1 MHYISKQRLKINL
14 ILLNKIELK
23 KFKKHRKKMKENYD
37 FYKKIVEN
45 PQNELFYPNLWDLV
59 VISAISNSQKL
70 CYEKQIEIKLKSGKL
85 PRQFRYLVIND
96 PDDRKIGSGGSTL
109 NIIKELHILYKE
121 KLNQMKI
128 MVIHAGGYR

>member
-1 MHYISKQRLKINL
+1 MLQI
-14 ILLNKIELK
+14 
-23 KFKKHRKKMKENYD
+23 
-37 FYKKIVEN
+37 
-45 PQNELFYPNLWDLV
+45 
-59 VISAISNSQKL
+59 
-70 CYEKQIEIKLKSGKL
+70 QIEIKLKSGKL